1 MSNFRWGLRS
11 LQNLSGIHHDLRR
24 VADRAL
30 QLTTQDMTVIEG
42 IRSIERQR
50 QLLAQG
56 HTRTLNSRHITGMA
70 IDLVPAPFTT
80 WEDTDRW
87 DTMATA
93 FAQASRELEI
103 PCFWGCAWHKPIGE
117 FKTGKEAREDYVAT
131 RRKQRRSVFLD
142 FPHIEL
148 CRTTYPG

>member
-56 HTRTLNSRHITGMA
+56 HTRTLNSRHITGHA
-70 IDLVPAPFTT
+70 IDVVPWPV
-80 WEDTDRW
+80 DW
-87 DTMATA
+87 DDWDKFDALGTA
-93 FAQASRELEI
+93 FARAARELDI
-103 PCFWGCAWHKPIGE
+103 PVVWGAAWHKPLAE
-117 FKTGKEAREDYVAT
+117 FKTGKEAREDYTKT
-131 RRKQRRSVFLD
+131 RRAQKRPVYLD
-142 FPHIEL
+142 GPHFEL
-148 CRTTYPG
+148 DRNVYK